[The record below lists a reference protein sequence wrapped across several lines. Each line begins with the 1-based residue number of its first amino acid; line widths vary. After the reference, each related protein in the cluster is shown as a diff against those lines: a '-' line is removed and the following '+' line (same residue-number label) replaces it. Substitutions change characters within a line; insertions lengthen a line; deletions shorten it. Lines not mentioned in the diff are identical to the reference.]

1 MKQTLIAAAIAAGM
15 AATLPA
21 QAQSSISQTSISI
34 YGLIDAAVEH
44 YTNADAA
51 GNDVTRSPSLGGG
64 MFPSR
69 IGFKGSEDLGGGL
82 KVIFTLENGFAPD
95 SGSLNQGG
103 RLFGR
108 QAWVGLAG
116 DWGQVTVGRNYNM
129 LYVSSFDVD
138 TFGPSQ
144 YGLGALDPAVP
155 NGRSDNSIA
164 YKGTFHGVTVGATYS
179 LGRDTSSAGGAS
191 GTNCAGESAT
201 DAQACREW
209 SALLRYDRPTWT
221 VLAAYDRI
229 HGGASAANGLTASDK
244 TDSRLHVAG
253 LVKGGDWK
261 VGGGVLLRDN
271 EGSSTQPKSR
281 LVYVGA
287 AYNVT
292 PLLAIDGQLA
302 KLDYR
307 ATGNDTKQALV
318 RATYLL
324 STRTAVYIAGG
335 RLNNDGTAAV
345 AMSAGGSVGAGMSQ
359 TGIITGIKH
368 SF

>member
-1 MKQTLIAAAIAAGM
+1 MKKTLHATAIAALAGCTM

-21 QAQSSISQTSISI
+21 QAQSSVSV
-34 YGLIDAAVEH
+34 YGLIDGAVEH

-51 GNDVTRSPSLGGG
+51 GNGVTRSPSLGGG

-82 KVIFTLENGFAPD
+82 KAIFTLENGFAPD
-95 SGSLNQGG
+95 SGTLNQGG

-116 DWGQVTVGRNYNM
+116 SWGQVTIGRNYNM

-144 YGLGALDPAVP
+144 YGVGALDPAVP

-164 YKGTFHGVTVGATYS
+164 YKGTFNGVTLGATYS
-179 LGRDTSSAGGAS
+179 LGRDTSAAGGAS

-209 SALLRYDRPTWT
+209 SALLRYDRPTWA
-221 VLAAYDRI
+221 VVAAYDRI
-229 HGGASAANGLTASDK
+229 HGSPTAANGLNSSDK

-253 LVKGGDWK
+253 LLKGTDWK

-271 EGSSTQPKSR
+271 EGSATQPKSR
-281 LVYVGA
+281 LYYLGA
-287 AYNVT
+287 AWNVT
-292 PLLAIDGQLA
+292 PLLVVDGQVG

-307 ATGNDTKQALV
+307 ATGNDTKQALI

-324 STRTAVYIAGG
+324 STRTAVYLAGG
-335 RLNNDGTAAV
+335 RIDNDGTAAV
-345 AMSAGGSVGAGMSQ
+345 ALSAGGAVGAGLSQ

>member
-1 MKQTLIAAAIAAGM
+1 MYKKLNVAAFAAVTIAAA
-15 AATLPA
+15 LPA
-21 QAQSSISQTSISI
+21 RAQSNVTL
-34 YGLIDAAVEH
+34 YGLIDGAVEH

-51 GNDVTRSPSLGGG
+51 GNGVTRAPSLGGG

-69 IGFKGSEDLGGGL
+69 IGFRGTEDLGGGL
-82 KVIFTLENGFAPD
+82 KAIFTLENGFAPD
-95 SGSLNQGG
+95 TGTLNQGG

-116 DWGQVTVGRNYNM
+116 SWGQVTVGRNYNM

-138 TFGPSQ
+138 VFGPSQ
-144 YGLGALDPAVP
+144 YGVGSLDPAVP

-164 YKGTFHGVTVGATYS
+164 YKGTFNGVTVGATYS

-191 GTNCAGESAT
+191 GTSCAGESAA

-209 SALLRYDRPTWT
+209 SALLRYDRPTWA

-229 HGGASAANGLTASDK
+229 HGGTGAANGLTTSGK

-253 LVKGGDWK
+253 LVKGSDWK
-261 VGGGVLLRDN
+261 IGAGALLRDN
-271 EGSSTQPKSR
+271 EGSATQPKSR
-281 LVYVGA
+281 LYYLGA

-292 PLLAIDGQLA
+292 PLLTIDGQVA

-324 STRTAVYIAGG
+324 STRTAVYVAGG
-335 RLNNDGTAAV
+335 RVDNDGTAAV
-345 AMSAGGSVGAGMSQ
+345 ALSAGGSVGAGLSQ

>member
-1 MKQTLIAAAIAAGM
+1 MKHTLIAAAAAACTL
-15 AATLPA
+15 AALPA
-21 QAQSSISQTSISI
+21 RAQSGVSI
-34 YGLIDAAVEH
+34 YGIVDAAVEH

-51 GNDVTRSPSLGGG
+51 GNGVSRVPTLGGG
-64 MFPSR
+64 LFPSR
-69 IGFKGSEDLGGGL
+69 IGFRGTEDLGGGL
-82 KVIFTLENGFAPD
+82 KVIFTLENGFGVD
-95 SGSLNQGG
+95 NGVLNQGG

-116 DWGQVTVGRNYNM
+116 SWGQVTVGRNYNM
-129 LYVSSFDVD
+129 IYVSSFDVD

-164 YKGTFHGVTVGATYS
+164 YKGTFNGVTVGATYS

-191 GTNCAGESAT
+191 GTACAGESAS
-201 DAQACREW
+201 DSSACREW
-209 SALLRYDRPTWT
+209 SALLRYDRPAWA
-221 VLAAYDRI
+221 VVAAYDRI
-229 HGGASAANGLTASDK
+229 HGGSGAANGLTSSDR

-253 LVKGGDWK
+253 LVKGADWK
-261 VGGGVLLRDN
+261 LGGGVLLRDN
-271 EGSSTQPKSR
+271 QGSATQPKSR
-281 LVYVGA
+281 LYYLGA

-292 PLLAIDGQLA
+292 PLLVVDGQLA

-307 ATGNDTKQALV
+307 ATGNDTKQALL
-318 RATYLL
+318 RATYYL
-324 STRTAVYIAGG
+324 STRTAVYLAGG
-335 RLNNDGTAAV
+335 RLDNDGIAAV
-345 AMSAGGSVGAGMSQ
+345 AMSAGGSVGAGLAQ